1 MCSEEKLLQAVPTR
15 PQTNVLDL
23 VKNNQLQIL
32 QSRAEHLRYE
42 INMLGIEKMRSEHRI
57 VRLKRMINESEETLR
72 QKRGEMAYLN
82 RECRK
87 LQLRFIDYNTHNLQ
101 PIAHSEPYTSSHSTQ
116 IVPYNK
122 E

>member
-1 MCSEEKLLQAVPTR
+1 MKLTVNLRSTINKLEWEKR
-15 PQTNVLDL
+15 
-23 VKNNQLQIL
+23 K
-32 QSRAEHLRYE
+32 SRYHLE
-42 INMLGIEKMRSEHRI
+42 
-57 VRLKRMINESEETLR
+57 RMINESEETLR

-87 LQLRFIDYNTHNLQ
+87 VRQRFIDYNTHNLQ
-101 PIAHSEPYTSSHSTQ
+101 PITQSEPDNNSNSTQ